1 MSRKDA
7 KTQTLIRF
15 DLNSV
20 ECQTEEMGDPF
31 DDGRSMI
38 NDEDFEK
45 MSMINEQLID
55 DQNVNM
61 TEISAL
67 KK

>member
-45 MSMINEQLID
+45 K
-55 DQNVNM
+55 
-61 TEISAL
+61 TEAEKKAIISR
-67 KK
+67 